1 MKQYVIN
8 DCAAVAESF
17 FHMYPEKTD
26 NHQIPQTSP
35 TTSTNIGMNL
45 DDDLSNISEDEL
57 IEILRPKFN
66 KKFFISYT
74 QQQNKTTSTK
84 QTTIENK

>member
-1 MKQYVIN
+1 
-8 DCAAVAESF
+8 
-17 FHMYPEKTD
+17 MYPEKAD
-26 NHQIPQTSP
+26 NHQIPETSS

-66 KKFFISYT
+66 
-74 QQQNKTTSTK
+74 
-84 QTTIENK
+84 